1 MKIVKIK
8 TYSFSELNQKAKERA
23 LDLFRES
30 QVEDLYWAE
39 LLIEDMC
46 MEAEAK
52 GIEFD
57 HKNINWDLYD
67 RMVQV
72 RGTVDLRV
80 YLTKKYPEAMTMD
93 PFKRMIDLFES
104 GDLTFR
110 IVENEIIIDE
120 YDMERENET
129 DEEYES
135 FLYTIKEISDR
146 AYEEILV
153 IKEETMKSLVKE
165 HDYLTSDESIGE
177 FIEANEYDF
186 TVEGDWE
193 VRL

>member
-80 YLTKKYPEAMTMD
+80 YLTKKYPGAMNMD

-129 DEEYES
+129 DEEYERFS
-135 FLYTIKEISDR
+135 DTIKEISDR

-153 IKEETMKSLVKE
+153 MKEETMKSLVKE

-177 FIEANEYDF
+177 FIEANEYEF
-186 TVEGDWE
+186 TVEGDQE